1 MATGD
6 KFGEFPAVGIKLKV
20 SHNETEIFES
30 KYEQLTWFENVPNH
44 NHTRVTNNSATA
56 GYQSPPSPS
65 PFSPFP
71 LPHPP
76 PTPHPHT
83 NTLFRPPPPHNNLL
97 TL

>member
-65 PFSPFP
+65 PFPPSP
-71 LPHPP
+71 LPPRP
-76 PTPHPHT
+76 RTP
-83 NTLFRPPPPHNNLL
+83 NTKL
-97 TL
+97 TLL